1 MRWRRRTKKK
11 KAATQLITE
20 YRKKFGIGQLWQFYD
35 LSRNLIYESI
45 SVEDI
50 RQNLINGTIPAVAMC
65 RKNRVGE
72 TAAIR
77 ESIAKEEDRIEILFR
92 PLVYHM
98 KIGATISAI
107 ITAVISIIAGFINL
121 GSYLGMGGFQTFAFA
136 VVFLI
141 MFFSMGVST
150 RNAGGCILTII
161 FGGALVLIS
170 GGKINFGFL
179 AGFFI
184 GFPIGVLLASLIG
197 AIPGAILGALVGV
210 IRLPSL
216 PRLPQP

>member
-1 MRWRRRTKKK
+1 
-11 KAATQLITE
+11 
-20 YRKKFGIGQLWQFYD
+20 
-35 LSRNLIYESI
+35 
-45 SVEDI
+45 
-50 RQNLINGTIPAVAMC
+50 
-65 RKNRVGE
+65 
-72 TAAIR
+72 
-77 ESIAKEEDRIEILFR
+77 
-92 PLVYHM
+92 
-98 KIGATISAI
+98 
-107 ITAVISIIAGFINL
+107 
-121 GSYLGMGGFQTFAFA
+121 MGGFQTFAFA